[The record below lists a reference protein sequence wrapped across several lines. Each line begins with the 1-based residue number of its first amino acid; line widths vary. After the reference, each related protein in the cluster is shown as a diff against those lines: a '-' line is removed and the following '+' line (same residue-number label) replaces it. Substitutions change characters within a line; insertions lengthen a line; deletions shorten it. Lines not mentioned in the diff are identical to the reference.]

1 MSKIG
6 KCGHCGY
13 EPVAMSAKICP
24 KCHGKDP
31 ILAGATIGDWGKGL
45 GFAVV
50 VLAVMIGLVAFFGF
64 PS

>member
-1 MSKIG
+1 MR
-6 KCGHCGY
+6 
-13 EPVAMSAKICP
+13 AKICP

-50 VLAVMIGLVAFFGF
+50 VLAVMIGLIAFFGF